1 MVMFDSPYFGL
12 VISILFFELGIII
25 NKKTKIAILNPL
37 LISIIAIIGV
47 LQFFDIDFETYNQ
60 GGSLISFLL
69 GPATVVLAVPL
80 YKQIKLVKKN
90 FVSILF
96 GILLGSSS
104 AVISTWYLSSWFG
117 LSEEIRLSLVPK
129 SVTTPIGIEISD
141 SIGGI
146 PSITIVGIVIA
157 GILGAVIGPY
167 VLKLFKIDDPIA
179 VGISFGTSSHGMGT
193 TKAIELGETEG
204 AMSGIAIGIAGL
216 ISVMIIP
223 IILKFIT

>member
-1 MVMFDSPYFGL
+1 MFDSPYFGL